1 MTTLSQANRTKATLG
16 SMEDNMDNELTHELE
31 DLLIE
36 LKKQLDQFNLKLQ
49 DKLKVRKPAE
59 MEFKDAVRK

>member
-1 MTTLSQANRTKATLG
+1 
-16 SMEDNMDNELTHELE
+16 MEDNMDNELTHELE